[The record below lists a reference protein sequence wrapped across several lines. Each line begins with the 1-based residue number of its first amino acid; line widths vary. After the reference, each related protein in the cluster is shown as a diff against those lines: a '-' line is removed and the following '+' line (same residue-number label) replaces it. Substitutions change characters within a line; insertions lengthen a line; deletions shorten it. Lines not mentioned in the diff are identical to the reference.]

1 VDWDWEGCEGF
12 PGQMKNLAPSISA
25 LPLIIAVCLTS
36 LMFAQGQSRPGN
48 SQEAG
53 VAHQAKGSFD
63 VKITPADNPSPES
76 PLGRMI
82 LDKQYHGD
90 FEGTGRG
97 QMLTAGTGAKG
108 SSGAYVALERVTGN
122 LQGRSGSFTLQHRGI
137 MTKGVPQLTIEVV
150 PDSGTDQLAG
160 ISGTMNVIIA
170 PDGKHSYEF
179 NYMLAPGP

>member
-1 VDWDWEGCEGF
+1 MSAANFFCSVNTISQSF
-12 PGQMKNLAPSISA
+12 PNRKTVIAAAVWILLMPLLCGQEQ
-25 LPLIIAVCLTS
+25 LTKS
-36 LMFAQGQSRPGN
+36 NPKDTGAT
-48 SQEAG
+48 
-53 VAHQAKGSFD
+53 HQAQGSFD
-63 VKITPADNPSPES
+63 VKITPAQIPSAES

-82 LDKQYHGD
+82 IDKQYHGEL
-90 FEGTGRG
+90 EGSGKG

-160 ISGTMNVIIA
+160 ISGTMKIIIA

-179 NYMLAPGP
+179 DYTLAAAP